1 MQQRLA
7 VFLSWSG
14 GKDSAWALHELRSS
28 VQMNVVGLFTTFRES
43 DGRVSMHGVRRTLI
57 EEQAHAAG
65 LPLTAI
71 ELPDPC
77 PSEEY
82 EARMGAAMKAAE
94 ADGIQGIAFADLF
107 LDEVRRYRER
117 KLALTTTLRPIFPL
131 WKLPTWDLA
140 QRMVGAGLRARVVA
154 VDRRRLDDSF
164 LGREFDRAF
173 LADLPEDV
181 DPCGENGEFHTFVS
195 AGPMFER
202 EIPVRVGETVERDG
216 FAYADLIPFVPAKA
230 GTQAGFPHRRANARR
245 SASYARE

>member
-7 VFLSWSG
+7 VLLAWSG

-28 VQMNVVGLFTTFRES
+28 IQMNVVGLFTTFRDS

-57 EEQAHAAG
+57 EEQAQATG

-82 EARMGAAMKAAE
+82 ESRMGEAMKSAE
-94 ADGIQGIAFADLF
+94 ANGIQGIAFADLF

-154 VDRRRLDDSF
+154 VDRRRLDESF

-173 LADLPEDV
+173 LADLPEEV
-181 DPCGENGEFHTFVS
+181 DPCGENGEFHTFVYG
-195 AGPMFER
+195 GPMLER
-202 EIPVRVGETVERDG
+202 EIHVSNGETRTEG
-216 FAYADLIPFVPAKA
+216 DLLLLDL
-230 GTQAGFPHRRANARR
+230 T
-245 SASYARE
+245 

>member
-7 VFLSWSG
+7 VFLSGSG

-82 EARMGAAMKAAE
+82 EARMGEAMKAAE
-94 ADGIQGIAFADLF
+94 ANGIQGIAFADLF
-107 LDEVRRYRER
+107 LDDVRRYRER

-154 VDRRRLDDSF
+154 VDRRRLDESF

-173 LADLPEDV
+173 LTDLPEEV
-181 DPCGENGEFHTFVS
+181 DPCGENGEFHTFVYG
-195 AGPMFER
+195 GPMLDR
-202 EIPVRVGETVERDG
+202 EIHVSNGEARTEG
-216 FAYADLIPFVPAKA
+216 DLLLLDL
-230 GTQAGFPHRRANARR
+230 T
-245 SASYARE
+245 

>member
-57 EEQAHAAG
+57 EEQADAAG

-71 ELPDPC
+71 ELPDSC
-77 PSEEY
+77 PADVY
-82 EARMGAAMKAAE
+82 EVRMGEAMKAAE
-94 ADGIQGIAFADLF
+94 AEGIRGIAFADLF
-107 LDEVRRYRER
+107 LDDVRRYRER
-117 KLALTTTLRPIFPL
+117 KLAQTDMRPIFPL

-140 QRMVGAGLRARVVA
+140 QRMIGAGLRARVVA

-164 LGREFDRAF
+164 LGREFDRSF
-173 LADLPEDV
+173 LNDLPEEV
-181 DPCGENGEFHTFVS
+181 DACGENGEFHTFVYD
-195 AGPMFER
+195 GPMFDR
-202 EIPVRVGETVERDG
+202 EIHVSSGETRIEEHLILL
-216 FAYADLIPFVPAKA
+216 DLI
-230 GTQAGFPHRRANARR
+230 
-245 SASYARE
+245 